1 MLACMNGRV
10 DVVAALLADAPAAE
24 LAGRVCDETQ
34 SDAPCHSFDD
44 EAQDCN
50 FFLGVRCV

>member
-50 FFLGVRCV
+50 FF